1 MSKVWSMMMMVFGT
15 TLLLQ
20 LAGMGL
26 ITGILSFIGLDFNNS
41 GMTFNTATLITKIVI
56 LLGASAAAGAAIGFF
71 TGATFEWM
79 ILAPFAA
86 GTLSIF
92 VSVFASLIN
101 KANEF
106 DSWIYT
112 VVFVVYGMMAFGFIW
127 AFLEW
132 VFNRQ

>member
-1 MSKVWSMMMMVFGT
+1 MSKVWTMMMMTIGT

-20 LAGMGL
+20 LAGLGV
-26 ITGILSFIGLDFNNS
+26 ITGILSFVGIDFTNS
-41 GMTFNTATLITKIVI
+41 GMTFNTATLITKIII
-56 LLGASAAAGAAIGFF
+56 LLGTSAAAGAAIGFF

-86 GTLSIF
+86 GTISIF
-92 VSVFASLIN
+92 VSVFTSLIN
-101 KANEF
+101 KANTY

-127 AFLEW
+127 GFLEW